1 MLSML
6 LYPFKYIGISWESPN
21 SSRNQ
26 KLWID
31 FYLPILMSVSAFVI
45 WMNFGINFKPYFFN
59 SKAFDVII
67 NFLQT
72 LPGFYLAALAVIASF
87 NNGFLD
93 ELTYGEGPIDTNNEE
108 MSRRRFLTNCVSYLA
123 VLSMFLIGLS
133 SVIKYLDEISV
144 LYVTSTD
151 FANIFYGLCISIYVF
166 FLGQLFFITLLC
178 LYYLGDRLHRAN

>member
-6 LYPFKYIGISWESPN
+6 FYPFKYLGISWESPN

-31 FYLPILMSVSAFVI
+31 LYLPLIVSSFSFLV
-45 WMNFGINFKPYFFN
+45 WWRFGVEHSPYFFN
-59 SKAFDVII
+59 STAFDVII

-72 LPGFYLAALAVIASF
+72 LPGFYLAALAVIASL

-133 SVIKYLDEISV
+133 SCIKYLDQINV
-144 LYVTSTD
+144 LGS
-151 FANIFYGLCISIYVF
+151 FAVEYRPILYGLCISLFVF
-166 FLGQLFFITLLC
+166 LLVQLFFITLLC

>member
-31 FYLPILMSVSAFVI
+31 FYLPFLMSLSAFII
-45 WMNFGINFKPYFFN
+45 WIIFGFNFKPYFFSSN
-59 SKAFDVII
+59 AFDVII

-133 SVIKYLDEISV
+133 SIIKYLDQINILHSLSMGYVKV
-144 LYVTSTD
+144 L
-151 FANIFYGLCISIYVF
+151 YGLCISIYVF

-178 LYYLGDRLHRAN
+178 LYYLVDRLHRAN